1 MTLRDVAQ
9 ASGVSITTVS
19 RILNGRE
26 SGVPIRD
33 DTRERVVR
41 TAAEL
46 GYRPNLLARGLRGQA
61 STLLGVI
68 ARDIADPF
76 HIQILQGINA
86 ASVQRGY
93 RMFLGNVDYHAE
105 EALAFGSMFERSHA
119 DGIILIGDIQGGE
132 SAADEIARQHGHV
145 VGVTD
150 RTGPRAFPGVYTDS
164 EAGTLLALQHL
175 WDLGH
180 RAIMCVSDAR
190 TADGRSRIDVYER
203 FMREHD
209 LADRIDVQVTD
220 QETALAFDLGSRL
233 FARPLDAIETTAIYA
248 TSDTTAI
255 GLMQAAFRAGIAI
268 PDRLSIVGFDD
279 IDVAAFIDPAAHDGQ
294 PGRGADG
301 TRGRRAAVRHDRRQ
315 QTGDPRRGR
324 RHPAEPRRAP
334 LDRIGDRARLRDASM
349 ALQGTVV
356 GRPVTTVMD
365 GAGQHEY
372 AAVPNRGGPM
382 FDQPADAAAHGQSP
396 APAGMRELTPR
407 PPGRPVGASMPAI
420 ATNAVYPG
428 YETPLA
434 GVGLV
439 PEVSADRPGP
449 DDSVVA
455 RDDHLEGTFT
465 SRGTIHVM
473 GSVKGRIE
481 AQRLHIADGARVEAE
496 VVVDE
501 AVIAGEFIGNLT
513 CRQRLEARPSGRLSG
528 ILETYRVM
536 LHEGA
541 SVEGEVRMLPEPGR
555 AGVDTIRGSAHVRG
569 AQARAR
575 RCRRGRGDG
584 RGQPTDPGRSGH
596 AGHRGGRD
604 APPRSP
610 MSRRGRRRDRRPAP
624 LRRAHPGRR
633 SRSRPNGSSPVG
645 NGTLTGV

>member
-1 MTLRDVAQ
+1 MEERTLETESAPRAVGVARASVTLRDVAQ

-26 SGVPIRD
+26 SGVPIRE
-33 DTRERVVR
+33 DTRERVIR

-132 SAADEIARQHGHV
+132 SAADEIAHQHGHV

-164 EAGTLLALQHL
+164 EAGTLLALEHL

-209 LADRIDVQVTD
+209 LADRIEVQVTD

-279 IDVAAFIDPAAHDGQ
+279 IDVAAFMIP
-294 PGRGADG
+294 
-301 TRGRRAAVRHDRRQ
+301 
-315 QTGDPRRGR
+315 
-324 RHPAEPRRAP
+324 P
-334 LDRIGDRARLRDASM
+334 L
-349 ALQGTVV
+349 
-356 GRPVTTVMD
+356 TTVSQD
-365 GAGQHEY
+365 G
-372 AAVPNRGGPM
+372 VRM
-382 FDQPADAAAHGQSP
+382 
-396 APAGMRELTPR
+396 
-407 PPGRPVGASMPAI
+407 GR
-420 ATNAVYPG
+420 
-428 YETPLA
+428 
-434 GVGLV
+434 
-439 PEVSADRPGP
+439 
-449 DDSVVA
+449 
-455 RDDHLEGTFT
+455 
-465 SRGTIHVM
+465 
-473 GSVKGRIE
+473 
-481 AQRLHIADGARVEAE
+481 
-496 VVVDE
+496 E
-501 AVIAGEFIGNLT
+501 AVELLFGMIDGSRSATLVEDVVI
-513 CRQRLEARPSGRLSG
+513 RPSLVVRRS
-528 ILETYRVM
+528 T
-536 LHEGA
+536 A
-541 SVEGEVRMLPEPGR
+541 SVTAV
-555 AGVDTIRGSAHVRG
+555 A
-569 AQARAR
+569 
-575 RCRRGRGDG
+575 
-584 RGQPTDPGRSGH
+584 
-596 AGHRGGRD
+596 
-604 APPRSP
+604 
-610 MSRRGRRRDRRPAP
+610 
-624 LRRAHPGRR
+624 
-633 SRSRPNGSSPVG
+633 
-645 NGTLTGV
+645 